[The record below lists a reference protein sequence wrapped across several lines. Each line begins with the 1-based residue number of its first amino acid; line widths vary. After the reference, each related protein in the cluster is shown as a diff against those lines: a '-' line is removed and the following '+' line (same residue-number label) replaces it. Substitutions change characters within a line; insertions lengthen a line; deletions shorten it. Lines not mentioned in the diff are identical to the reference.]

1 MRKTFL
7 LVLACLMAAGL
18 AFGSGT
24 TEPTAGAAL
33 DLTKASWD
41 QIVAQ
46 AKQEGQVNF
55 YAWYFAD
62 FFTEAAAAF
71 EKQYGVKVSTIM
83 APDSVTNTN
92 KAVAEKDLATGTMDC
107 MIIGGQSVKTAADLG
122 LFWGPIK
129 GIIPDSDKL
138 APSLWVVQEGVQTK
152 GYNAPFHRN
161 QTGLLYDPDKVKEP
175 LPQTWAELTAWI
187 EAHPK
192 QFGFCDPNKGG
203 SGQAFVHTAIK
214 ELCGG
219 LEKYAGDTDVVPSKV
234 ANWNLVWDW
243 MQKHRDQ
250 VTITAGNNDTYSR
263 VNGGELTLAVAWD
276 DGVKDFINKGQ
287 MFARAKMYIPK
298 MGFAGGGD
306 TMGVLKNSPHKA
318 AALLWIAHI
327 TSREMQ
333 LKKFQMVNAYPA
345 RTDITIPNVMLTEND
360 RANATAWFP
369 AAYKAYM
376 ISEFTKN
383 VLMK

>member
-1 MRKTFL
+1 MRRVVL
-7 LVLACLMAAGL
+7 LVLVCLMAAGL
-18 AFGSGT
+18 AFGTGKADT
-24 TEPTAGAAL
+24 TAPSI
-33 DLTKASWD
+33 DLMKASWD

-46 AKQEGQVNF
+46 AKKEGTVTF
-55 YAWYFAD
+55 YCWYFAD

-71 EKQYGVKVSTIM
+71 EKQYGVKANVVVGDNN
-83 APDSVTNTN
+83 ANTN
-92 KAVAEKDLATGTMDC
+92 KAVAEKDLPVGTIDC
-107 MIIGGQSVKTAADLG
+107 MIQGGQNVKTAMDLG
-122 LFWGPIK
+122 LLWGPIK
-129 GIIPDSDKL
+129 GIIPDADKL

-152 GYNAPFHRN
+152 GYLAPFHRN
-161 QTGLLYDPDKVKEP
+161 QTGLVYDPDRVKEP

-219 LEKYAGDTDVVPSKV
+219 LEKYAGDTEVVPSKV

-243 MQKHRDQ
+243 IQKHKDQ
-250 VTITAGNNDTYSR
+250 VTITAGNNDTYQR

-276 DGVKDFINKGQ
+276 DGIKDFINKGQ
-287 MFARAKMYIPK
+287 LFSRAKMYIPK

-306 TMGVLKNSPHKA
+306 TMGVLKNAPHKA

-327 TSREMQ
+327 TSRDMQ
-333 LKKFQMVNAYPA
+333 LKKFEMVNAYPA
-345 RTDITIPNVMLTEND
+345 RTDLTIPNVMLTEKD
-360 RANATAWFP
+360 RANAIAWFP
-369 AAYKAYM
+369 APYKAYM

>member
-1 MRKTFL
+1 MRRVVL
-7 LVLACLMAAGL
+7 LVLVCLVAAGV
-18 AFGSGT
+18 AFGSGK
-24 TEPTAGAAL
+24 EEAAAPGI
-33 DLTKASWD
+33 DLAKASWD
-41 QIVAQ
+41 QIVTQ
-46 AKQEGQVNF
+46 AKKEGMVTF

-62 FFTEAAAAF
+62 FFKEAAAEF
-71 EKQYGVKVSTIM
+71 EKLYGVKVTTIM

-92 KAVAEKDLATGTMDC
+92 KAVAEKDLPAGSMDC
-107 MIIGGQSVKTAADLG
+107 MILGGQSVKTVMDLG

-129 GIIPDSDKL
+129 GIIPESDKL
-138 APSLWVVQEGVQTK
+138 APSLWTVQEGVQTK
-152 GYNAPFHRN
+152 GYCAPFHRN
-161 QTGLLYDPDKVKEP
+161 QTGLLYDPGKVKEP
-175 LPQTWAELTAWI
+175 LPQTWADLTAWI

-219 LEKYAGDTDVVPSKV
+219 LEKYAGDTDVVQSKV

-243 MQKHRDQ
+243 MQKHKDL
-250 VTITAGNNDTYSR
+250 VTITAGNNDSYSR
-263 VNGGELTLAVAWD
+263 VNGGEITLAVAWD

-287 MFARAKMYIPK
+287 LFARAKMYIPK

-306 TMGVLKNSPHKA
+306 TMGVLKNAPHKA

-327 TSREMQ
+327 TSKEMQ

-345 RTDITIPNVMLTEND
+345 RTDVTIPNVMLVEAD
-360 RANATAWFP
+360 RANAIPWFP

>member
-1 MRKTFL
+1 MRRVVL
-7 LVLACLMAAGL
+7 LVLVCLVAAGV
-18 AFGSGT
+18 AFGSGK
-24 TEPTAGAAL
+24 EEAAAPGI
-33 DLTKASWD
+33 DLAKASWD
-41 QIVAQ
+41 QIVTQ
-46 AKQEGQVNF
+46 AKKEGMVTF

-62 FFTEAAAAF
+62 FFKEAAAEF
-71 EKQYGVKVSTIM
+71 EKLYGVKVTTIM

-92 KAVAEKDLATGTMDC
+92 KAVAEKDLPAGSMDC
-107 MIIGGQSVKTAADLG
+107 MILGGQSVKTVMDLG
-122 LFWGPIK
+122 LCWGPIK
-129 GIIPDSDKL
+129 GIIPESDKL
-138 APSLWVVQEGVQTK
+138 APSLWTVQEGVQTK
-152 GYNAPFHRN
+152 GYCAPFHRN

-175 LPQTWAELTAWI
+175 LPQTWADLTAWI

-219 LEKYAGDTDVVPSKV
+219 LEKYAGDTDVVQSKV

-243 MQKHRDQ
+243 MQKHKDL
-250 VTITAGNNDTYSR
+250 VTITAGNNDSYSR
-263 VNGGELTLAVAWD
+263 VNGGEITLAVAWD

-287 MFARAKMYIPK
+287 LFARAKMYIPK

-306 TMGVLKNSPHKA
+306 TMGVLKNAPHKA

-327 TSREMQ
+327 TSKEMQ

-345 RTDITIPNVMLTEND
+345 RTDITIPNVMLVEAD
-360 RANATAWFP
+360 RANAIPWFP

-376 ISEFTKN
+376 IAEFTKN

>member
-1 MRKTFL
+1 MRRVVL
-7 LVLACLMAAGL
+7 LVLVCLMAAGV
-18 AFGSGT
+18 AFGSGK
-24 TEPTAGAAL
+24 EEAAAPGI
-33 DLTKASWD
+33 DLAKASWD
-41 QIVAQ
+41 QIVTQ
-46 AKQEGQVNF
+46 AKKEGMVTF

-62 FFTEAAAAF
+62 FFKEAATEF
-71 EKQYGVKVSTIM
+71 EKLYGVKVTTIM

-92 KAVAEKDLATGTMDC
+92 KAVAEKDLPAGSMDC
-107 MIIGGQSVKTAADLG
+107 MILGGQSVKTVMDLG

-129 GIIPDSDKL
+129 GIIPESDKL
-138 APSLWVVQEGVQTK
+138 APSLWTVQEGVQTK
-152 GYNAPFHRN
+152 GYCAPFHRN

-175 LPQTWAELTAWI
+175 LPQTWADLTAWI

-219 LEKYAGDTDVVPSKV
+219 LEKYAGDTDVVQSKV

-243 MQKHRDQ
+243 MQKHKDL
-250 VTITAGNNDTYSR
+250 VTITAGNNDSYSR
-263 VNGGELTLAVAWD
+263 VNGGEITLAVAWD

-287 MFARAKMYIPK
+287 LFARAKMYIPK

-306 TMGVLKNSPHKA
+306 TMGVLKNAPHKA

-327 TSREMQ
+327 TSKEMQ

-345 RTDITIPNVMLTEND
+345 RTDITIPNVMLVEAD
-360 RANATAWFP
+360 RANAIPWFP

-376 ISEFTKN
+376 IAEFTKN

>member
-1 MRKTFL
+1 MRRVVL
-7 LVLACLMAAGL
+7 LVLVCLVAAGV
-18 AFGSGT
+18 AFGSGK
-24 TEPTAGAAL
+24 EEAAAPGI
-33 DLTKASWD
+33 DLAKASWD
-41 QIVAQ
+41 QIVTQ
-46 AKQEGQVNF
+46 AKKEGMVTF

-71 EKQYGVKVSTIM
+71 EKQYGVKVTTIM

-92 KAVAEKDLATGTMDC
+92 KAVAEKDLPAGSMDC
-107 MIIGGQSVKTAADLG
+107 MILGGQSVKTVMDLG

-129 GIIPDSDKL
+129 GIIPESDKL
-138 APSLWVVQEGVQTK
+138 APSLWTVQEGVQTK
-152 GYNAPFHRN
+152 GYCAPFHRN

-175 LPQTWAELTAWI
+175 LPQTWADLTAWI

-219 LEKYAGDTDVVPSKV
+219 LEKYAGDTDVVQSKV

-243 MQKHRDQ
+243 MQKHKDL
-250 VTITAGNNDTYSR
+250 VTITAGNNDSYSR
-263 VNGGELTLAVAWD
+263 VNGGEITLAVAWD

-287 MFARAKMYIPK
+287 LFARAKMYIPK

-306 TMGVLKNSPHKA
+306 TMGVLKNAPHKA

-327 TSREMQ
+327 TSKEMQ

-345 RTDITIPNVMLTEND
+345 RTDVTIPNVMLVEAD
-360 RANATAWFP
+360 RANAIPWFP

>member
-1 MRKTFL
+1 MRRA
-7 LVLACLMAAGL
+7 VLIVLICLTAAGL
-18 AFGSGT
+18 AFGTGQQGKAG
-24 TEPTAGAAL
+24 PTL
-33 DLTKASWD
+33 DYQKAKWD
-41 QIVAQ
+41 QIVAA
-46 AKQEGQVNF
+46 AKKEGQVTF
-55 YAWYFAD
+55 YAWYFQE

-71 EKQYGVKVSTIM
+71 EKQYGIKANVVVGQQQANFDKVI
-83 APDSVTNTN
+83 
-92 KAVAEKDLATGTMDC
+92 AEKDMAAGTVDC
-107 MIIGGQSVKTAADLG
+107 MIVGGQFVKTTMDLN
-122 LFWGPIK
+122 LFYGPLK
-129 GIIPDSDKL
+129 NIIPDADKL
-138 APSLWVVQEGVQTK
+138 VQSLWSVQEGYLTK
-152 GYNAPFHRN
+152 GYLAPFHRN
-161 QTGLLYDPDKVKEP
+161 QTGLVYDSDKVKEP
-175 LPQTWAELTAWI
+175 LPQTFAELTAWI

-203 SGQAFVHTAIK
+203 SGQSFMHTVIK

-219 LEKYAGDTDVVPSKV
+219 LEKYSGDVDVVPSKV
-234 ANWNLVWDW
+234 ANWNLAYDW
-243 MQKHRDQ
+243 VQKHKDQ
-250 VTITAGNNDTYSR
+250 LTITAGNNDSYQR
-263 VNGGELTLAVAWD
+263 VNGGELLMAVAWD

-327 TSREMQ
+327 CSKEMQ
-333 LKKFQMVNAYPA
+333 IRKFQLQNAYPA
-345 RTDITIPNVMLTEND
+345 RTDVAIEGTMLTEKD
-360 RANATAWFP
+360 RANAIAWFP

>member
-1 MRKTFL
+1 MRRVVL
-7 LVLACLMAAGL
+7 LVLVCLMAAGV
-18 AFGSGT
+18 AFGSGKV
-24 TEPTAGAAL
+24 EPAAPGI
-33 DLTKASWD
+33 DLAKASWD
-41 QIVAQ
+41 QIVEQ
-46 AKQEGQVNF
+46 AKKEGMVTF

-71 EKQYGVKVSTIM
+71 EKQYGVKVTTIM

-92 KAVAEKDLATGTMDC
+92 KAVAEKDLPAGSMDC
-107 MIIGGQSVKTAADLG
+107 MILGGQSVKTVMDLG

-129 GIIPDSDKL
+129 GIIPESDKL
-138 APSLWVVQEGVQTK
+138 APSLWTVQEGVQTK
-152 GYNAPFHRN
+152 GYCAPFHRN

-175 LPQTWAELTAWI
+175 LPQTWADLTAWI

-219 LEKYAGDTDVVPSKV
+219 LEKYAGDTDVVQSKV

-243 MQKHRDQ
+243 MQKHKDL
-250 VTITAGNNDTYSR
+250 VTITAGNNDSYSR
-263 VNGGELTLAVAWD
+263 VNGGEITLAVAWD

-287 MFARAKMYIPK
+287 LFARAKMYIPK

-306 TMGVLKNSPHKA
+306 TMGVLKNAPHKA

-327 TSREMQ
+327 TSKEMQ

-345 RTDITIPNVMLTEND
+345 RTDVTIPNVMLVEAD
-360 RANATAWFP
+360 RANAIPWFP